1 MSEEKK
7 EPQEGAEAGAAGAAK
22 PKAAEPA
29 PMILAGVVLGALV
42 AGSALGALLIA
53 PRVIQSRQAAAFAE
67 AQDPHAKEKGKKGKK
82 KGGKHEGGKEG
93 EGKSTVYRIDNII
106 VNPAN
111 SDGQRFLMCA
121 IAIQAEDEELL
132 AVLREHEIELRDRI
146 VTLLAAESIETLTA
160 AGARDS
166 LRIHIANSIRPTLG
180 EEGAEA
186 EFQVYLPQ
194 FVVQ

>member
-67 AQDPHAKEKGKKGKK
+67 AKDPHAKEKGKKGKK
-82 KGGKHEGGKEG
+82 KGGKHEGKEG

-121 IAIQAEDEELL
+121 IAIQSEDAEVL

-166 LRIHIANSIRPTLG
+166 LRIHLASSIRPTLG